1 MIFYV
6 PVMKF
11 LSVVPQPH
19 SSPLKPVGFIAECKN
34 TYAAL

>member
-11 LSVVPQPH
+11 FSVVPQLH
-19 SSPLKPVGFIAECKN
+19 ISPLKPVGFTAESKN